1 MQNNKLYI
9 VYSIDT
15 EGPLHEPLE
24 ATFER
29 LKVIFGLEIKPT
41 KKNLYKLQNQEI
53 DLGGKE
59 EEVAKVLDPH
69 LLDYNDTWDKVDLM
83 LDKIMTKDYRDR
95 FLDSRGRGI
104 VYNWHCVDHVGFI
117 TNERRRDIGYGNI
130 YKHFKEK
137 IDEHNSL
144 DQIHWHFHPLSYNK
158 EAHIV
163 ATSYDN
169 SMYILH
175 QVITRRV
182 IDHDWF
188 PTVNRTGFHA
198 IRQDSNLF
206 LEQWIPFDFSN
217 QSEYSPKT
225 LSTNDLKGGR
235 LGDWRRAPK
244 TWKPYHPSHDDYQT
258 EGQMNRYTT
267 KCLNIGTRL
276 RLLTDVE
283 IIEAFKL
290 AQREGQAILSF
301 TNHDFRDMEV
311 DINDIYHRIFNI
323 AKDFEDV
330 DVLNCDAVEA
340 MQRYLYSESDV
351 QENALRL
358 EYQIIKNEDNT
369 ELVVTAANGMVFGS
383 QPYLAIKTTDGR
395 YFHDNFDEFKQNRS
409 WSYVFD
415 RSTLYF
421 SQLSQLKVAANDK
434 YGNMTVLTIALD
446 GV

>member
-1 MQNNKLYI
+1 MKNNKLYI

-29 LKVIFGLEIKPT
+29 LKVIFGLEMKAT

-53 DLGGKE
+53 DLQGRE
-59 EEVAKVLDPH
+59 AEIAKVLNPH
-69 LLDYNDTWDKVDLM
+69 LLAYNDTWDKVDLM
-83 LDKIMTKDYRDR
+83 LDKIMTKDYRNK
-95 FLDSRGRGI
+95 FLDSRGQGI

-130 YKHFKEK
+130 FKHFEEK
-137 IDEHNSL
+137 IDEHQAI
-144 DQIHWHFHPLSYNK
+144 DKIHWHFHPLSYNK
-158 EAHIV
+158 EGHII
-163 ATSYDN
+163 ATSYEN

-188 PTVNRTGFHA
+188 PTANRAGFHA
-198 IRQDSNLF
+198 IRQDSSF
-206 LEQWIPFDFSN
+206 FMEQWIPFDFSN
-217 QSEYSPKT
+217 QSEYSPET

-258 EGQMNRYTT
+258 EGSMNRYTT

-276 RLLTDVE
+276 RLLSDEE

-290 AQREGQAILSF
+290 AQAEGQSILSF
-301 TNHDFRDMEV
+301 TNHDFRDMEI
-311 DINDIYHRIFNI
+311 DIDDIYHRIFNI

-330 DVLNCDAVEA
+330 DILNSDAVEA
-340 MQRYLYSESDV
+340 MQRYLYSESEV

-358 EYQIIKNEDNT
+358 EYQIIKNEDNI
-369 ELVVTAANGMVFGS
+369 EVVVTATNGMVFGT

-395 YFHDNFDEFKQNRS
+395 YFHDNFDELKQDQS
-409 WSYVFD
+409 WSYIFD

-434 YGNMTVLTIALD
+434 YGNMVVLTIDLD
-446 GV
+446 

>member
-1 MQNNKLYI
+1 MKNSKLYI

-29 LKVIFGLEIKPT
+29 LKVIFGLDIKPT
-41 KKNLYKLQNQEI
+41 KQNLKKLQNREI
-53 DLGGKE
+53 DLEGKE
-59 EEVAKVLDPH
+59 AEVAKVVDPH
-69 LLDYNDTWDKVDLM
+69 LLAYNDTWDKVDLM
-83 LDKIMTKDYRDR
+83 LDKIMTRDYRDK
-95 FLDSRGRGI
+95 FLDSRGQGV

-130 YKHFKEK
+130 FKHFKEK
-137 IDEHNSL
+137 IDEHNAR
-144 DQIHWHFHPLSYNK
+144 DKIHWHFHPLSYNK
-158 EAHIV
+158 EAHII

-175 QVITRRV
+175 QIITRRV

-188 PTVNRTGFHA
+188 PTANRAGFHA
-198 IRQDSNLF
+198 IRQDSSLF

-217 QSEYSPKT
+217 QSEYTPET

-244 TWKPYHPSHDDYQT
+244 TWKPYHPSYDDYQR
-258 EGQMNRYTT
+258 EGGMNRYTS

-276 RLLTDVE
+276 RLLTDEE

-290 AQREGQAILSF
+290 AQSEGNAILSF

-311 DINDIYHRIFNI
+311 DIDDIYQRIFNI

-330 DVLNCDAVEA
+330 DMFNCDAVEA
-340 MQRYLYSESDV
+340 MQKYLYGESEA
-351 QENALRL
+351 QGNALRL
-358 EYQIIKNEDNT
+358 EYQIIKNEDDVQ
-369 ELVVTAANGMVFGS
+369 LIVTATNGMVFGT
-383 QPYLAIKTTDGR
+383 QPYLAMKSSDGR
-395 YFHDNFDEFKQNRS
+395 YFHDNFDEHEQDHS
-409 WSYVFD
+409 WSYIFD

-421 SQLSQLKVAANDK
+421 SQLSHLKIAANDK
-434 YGNMTVLTIALD
+434 YGNMTVLTVGLN
-446 GV
+446 